1 MDNVEWS
8 TAVLSLVKSV
18 LVANNK
24 MRPVLV
30 AFWFVGTKRIWLKKV
45 QLTLS
50 TQICFYGNLFD
61 LDFMACCPG
70 LQFKM
75 DNAQWNPFSILKN
88 KPKRLKSWES
98 RADSWYAQWLIKRY
112 QRSDK
117 PDICGQRSE
126 GFGFHMY
133 RPDICGQRSEGFG
146 FHMYRHMQ

>member
-1 MDNVEWS
+1 MSDKMDNPILNVFNISSSFLFVFLHSHKWHGQ
-8 TAVLSLVKSV
+8 A
-18 LVANNK
+18 
-24 MRPVLV
+24 

-45 QLTLS
+45 QCTLS
-50 TQICFYGNLFD
+50 TQIRFYGNLFD
-61 LDFMACCPG
+61 LDFMAYCPD
-70 LQFKM
+70 LQLKL
-75 DNAQWNPFSILKN
+75 DNAQWNPFQKK
-88 KPKRLKSWES
+88 KPKSWES